1 MPRIVRIFNLFNS
14 SILNLAYSSMNS
26 TFTFELCNHLD
37 ERYRRGKSY
46 LPVEISDQ
54 VRKN

>member
-1 MPRIVRIFNLFNS
+1 
-14 SILNLAYSSMNS
+14 MNS

-54 VRKN
+54 VRKNLLTSFAVISSVSRLTKRS